1 MSAAMKIS
9 PTLRRFMLLPIVT
22 VGLAVQIAV
31 GSRSVSGATPFP
43 TSTPATPTTL
53 VVPVTVYTS
62 ITSCDVSF
70 SKSDLSESDTF
81 TVTANFDG
89 PGIGFMR
96 IGADDLGPERASVLV
111 DSEFVSGLSTGS
123 VADIQAALSMA
134 TGTHTMD
141 FYAVTSDGLATGEP
155 LCRVPY
161 TLTGSTP
168 YPVFTGPTE
177 LPRGAQGTLYS
188 SNSVGNGGRGGAGV
202 GEPFTYTPTAAD
214 PFTVQGCELVSASHD
229 GGNGGN
235 AGAGG
240 NGGSAG
246 PGGNGGN
253 AGNGGAGGVGGN
265 GGNGG
270 VGGYGGV
277 GGNGGNGGVGGYG
290 GVVGN
295 GGNGGVGGV
304 GGVGGNGGNG
314 GLLAGGVNLGGVQLV
329 PSPDGLSTEL
339 LDTGMNF
346 FPADVT
352 GRIGP
357 TSCGR
362 LSGTPTKAGTYW
374 FTVRMLYQLAPVTAP
389 GAVPAALSDGVD
401 EQTFATYQTFTHV
414 IEVTPTI
421 EATPSFTG

>member
-1 MSAAMKIS
+1 
-9 PTLRRFMLLPIVT
+9 
-22 VGLAVQIAV
+22 
-31 GSRSVSGATPFP
+31 
-43 TSTPATPTTL
+43 
-53 VVPVTVYTS
+53 
-62 ITSCDVSF
+62 
-70 SKSDLSESDTF
+70 
-81 TVTANFDG
+81 
-89 PGIGFMR
+89 
-96 IGADDLGPERASVLV
+96 
-111 DSEFVSGLSTGS
+111 
-123 VADIQAALSMA
+123 
-134 TGTHTMD
+134 
-141 FYAVTSDGLATGEP
+141 VTSDGLATGEP

-177 LPRGAQGTLYS
+177 LPRGAKGTLYS
-188 SNSVGNGGRGGAGV
+188 SNSADNATNGGRGVRV
-202 GEPFTYTPTAAD
+202 GGPFTYTPTAAD

-229 GGNGGN
+229 GSGGGNGGLGGN

-240 NGGSAG
+240 IYGSGGV
-246 PGGNGGN
+246 GGY
-253 AGNGGAGGVGGN
+253 GGVGGN

-290 GVVGN
+290 GVGGN

-314 GLLAGGVNLGGVQLV
+314 GNGGLLAGGSYGGGIQLV

-352 GRIGP
+352 GGIGP

-374 FTVRMLYQLAPVTAP
+374 FTVRMLYQLVPVTAP

>member
-1 MSAAMKIS
+1 
-9 PTLRRFMLLPIVT
+9 
-22 VGLAVQIAV
+22 VG
-31 GSRSVSGATPFP
+31 G
-43 TSTPATPTTL
+43 
-53 VVPVTVYTS
+53 
-62 ITSCDVSF
+62 
-70 SKSDLSESDTF
+70 
-81 TVTANFDG
+81 
-89 PGIGFMR
+89 
-96 IGADDLGPERASVLV
+96 
-111 DSEFVSGLSTGS
+111 
-123 VADIQAALSMA
+123 
-134 TGTHTMD
+134 
-141 FYAVTSDGLATGEP
+141 
-155 LCRVPY
+155 
-161 TLTGSTP
+161 
-168 YPVFTGPTE
+168 
-177 LPRGAQGTLYS
+177 
-188 SNSVGNGGRGGAGV
+188 
-202 GEPFTYTPTAAD
+202 PFTYTPTAAD

-229 GGNGGN
+229 GRGGGNGGLGGN

-240 NGGSAG
+240 IYGS
-246 PGGNGGN
+246 
-253 AGNGGAGGVGGN
+253 GGVGGN

-290 GVVGN
+290 GVGGN
-295 GGNGGVGGV
+295 GGNGGVGGYGGVGGNGGNGGNGGV

-314 GLLAGGVNLGGVQLV
+314 GNGGLLAGGSYGGGIQLV

-352 GRIGP
+352 GGIGP

-374 FTVRMLYQLAPVTAP
+374 FTVRMLYQLVPVTAP

>member
-1 MSAAMKIS
+1 MPAALENS
-9 PTLRRFMLLPIVT
+9 PKLRRLLLLPIVT

-31 GSRSVSGATPFP
+31 ASRSVSGATPVP
-43 TSTPATPTTL
+43 TGTPATPTTL

-62 ITSCDVSF
+62 ITSCDVTF
-70 SKSDLSESDTF
+70 SKSDLTESDTF
-81 TVTANFDG
+81 TVTAIFNG
-89 PGIGFMR
+89 PGVGFMR

-111 DSEFVSGLSTGS
+111 DSEFVSGLSSGS
-123 VADIQAALSMA
+123 VADIQTVLSMA

-141 FYAVTSDGLATGEP
+141 FYGVTSDGLATGEP

-161 TLTGSTP
+161 TLTDSTP

-188 SNSVGNGGRGGAGV
+188 SNRGGTGGNGGNGGSV
-202 GEPFTYTPTAAD
+202 GEDGVFTYTPTAAD
-214 PFTVQGCELVSASHD
+214 PHTVQGCELVAASHD
-229 GGNGGN
+229 GGSGGNGGLGGN

-240 NGGSAG
+240 SYGSAG
-246 PGGNGGN
+246 N
-253 AGNGGAGGVGGN
+253 GGVGGN

-270 VGGYGGV
+270 M
-277 GGNGGNGGVGGYG
+277 
-290 GVVGN
+290 
-295 GGNGGVGGV
+295 
-304 GGVGGNGGNG
+304 
-314 GLLAGGVNLGGVQLV
+314 LAGGSYGGGIQLKL
-329 PSPDGLSTEL
+329 SADGLSTEL
-339 LDTGMNF
+339 LDTGMTF

-352 GRIGP
+352 GRVGP

-374 FTVRMLYQLAPVTAP
+374 YVVRMLYQLAPVTAP

-414 IEVTPTI
+414 IEATPTI